1 MLKTIAVILLFVL
14 GITFIFQNQEV
25 FIHEFFLNYDM
36 KIFSFENK
44 NISNGL
50 LMIYSFLLGVLISL
64 ILIAFNLISKN
75 REVNRLKKKIIES
88 ETKIVS
94 KEEK

>member
-1 MLKTIAVILLFVL
+1 
-14 GITFIFQNQEV
+14 
-25 FIHEFFLNYDM
+25 
-36 KIFSFENK
+36 
-44 NISNGL
+44 
-50 LMIYSFLLGVLISL
+50 MIYSFLLGVLISL

-75 REVNRLKKKIIES
+75 REVNKLKKKIIES